1 MRKSISLILALT
13 LIAGLFNINIQGNA
27 QSIINTDLCRSYIS
41 IDYETGDVFYS
52 YNADIRIYSASTT
65 KLMTAL
71 VAIEN
76 CSLDKIFTTSENAT
90 RFLEEGSG
98 ELELK
103 TGETMDFYS
112 LLHGLLIRSFN
123 DVALVIAENVAGS
136 EDNFINMMNE
146 KAVLLGATN
155 THFVTPHGLH
165 DDEHYTTARDLALIA
180 KAAFSNFT
188 ISTICRKKEY
198 KLPATNLRNSF
209 EILKNTNLILGT
221 NTGYDFIVTGGKT
234 GFTSKAQ
241 NVLVALSS
249 DQQGRE
255 VLTVIAGT
263 KERDVAADLT
273 LELMKYSYIDFAVQP
288 IVKAGQIIG
297 SNEGI
302 NLANAMYIEHLVP
315 FDTHSWQLD
324 KTIYLRDG
332 IIYTQVEIGDIL
344 GYVTY
349 SYNGN
354 YIGKSLIVAASS
366 LIPQNTI
373 VQITSENQLEY
384 IKTDGIIENRPFSLE
399 FVIAL
404 SVSVLLLVAII
415 LINNKTKKHLKI
427 QKEQEDSIKSDSKD
441 NIEE

>member
-41 IDYETGDVFYS
+41 IDYETGDVLYS

>member
-41 IDYETGDVFYS
+41 IDYETGDVLYS
-52 YNADIRIYSASTT
+52 YNADIRIYPASTT